1 MSVGVVLTFIFAVQ
15 SALGGVDH
23 DDGDWG
29 VLKAVFGHGTW
40 EETADG
46 SVPATCP
53 NYQGIW
59 GVYLYLHWL
68 SGSYY
73 GETIRWT

>member
-1 MSVGVVLTFIFAVQ
+1 MSVGVVLTFIFTVQ

-29 VLKAVFGHGTW
+29 VLKTVFGHGTW
-40 EETADG
+40 EQTADG
-46 SVPATCP
+46 PVPATCP

-59 GVYLYLHWL
+59 RVYLDLHL
-68 SGSYY
+68 LGKSYY
-73 GETIRWT
+73 RETIR